1 MSSKKVFFLPPFFE
15 KSHPANMLSAHEMIA
30 NVYYPLSIATK
41 LRAIRKRKTLYLDV
55 NILVVG
61 IGLVG
66 EIYIVLIKMVYL
78 SRCIIHAV

>member
-15 KSHPANMLSAHEMIA
+15 KTLAWIMLSAHEIIA

-41 LRAIRKRKTLYLDV
+41 IRAMWKGKTLYLDV

-66 EIYIVLIKMVYL
+66 KEIYIVLIKVVYL
-78 SRCIIHAV
+78 

>member
-1 MSSKKVFFLPPFFE
+1 MSSEKVFFLPPFFE

-66 EIYIVLIKMVYL
+66 KEIYIVLIKVVYL
-78 SRCIIHAV
+78 

>member
-1 MSSKKVFFLPPFFE
+1 MSRLMCFFLPPFSE
-15 KSHPANMLSAHEMIA
+15 KTLAWIMLSAHEIIA

-66 EIYIVLIKMVYL
+66 KEIYIVLIKVVYL
-78 SRCIIHAV
+78 